1 MANTITKNQ
10 VIISN
15 DTLKKIKVALTDIKC
30 NSDNKD
36 VLIAVKVIES
46 LLKDLKK

>member
-1 MANTITKNQ
+1 MTNSITENQ
-10 VIISN
+10 VIITAE
-15 DTLKKIKVALTDIKC
+15 TLKKIKTQLTTIKC